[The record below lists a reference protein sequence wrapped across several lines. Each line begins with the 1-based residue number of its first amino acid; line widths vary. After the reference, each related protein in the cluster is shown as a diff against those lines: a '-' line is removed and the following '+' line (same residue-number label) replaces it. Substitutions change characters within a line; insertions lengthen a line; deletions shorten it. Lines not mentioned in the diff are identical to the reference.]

1 MIRSTLWPNRKC
13 YLNIVGGNHKVLFQT
28 RITHADDDHK
38 ASKFL
43 QNVHLDDVGL
53 VLKVLTGCSFLKLEN
68 IDVSWLNA
76 VKLKE
81 MQESF
86 SCGQQVVLFFF
97 YWFGAIPCILNTFV
111 SQNLVSRW
119 KNLDSCHFLVCF
131 LYLEPQ
137 GGRVVMYMILILL
150 FLSSN

>member
-1 MIRSTLWPNRKC
+1 MLWPNRKC
-13 YLNIVGGNHKVLFQT
+13 YLNIVGGNRKVLFQT

-38 ASKFL
+38 PSKFL

-53 VLKVLTGCSFLKLEN
+53 VLKVLTGCSFLELEN

-97 YWFGAIPCILNTFV
+97 Y
-111 SQNLVSRW
+111 
-119 KNLDSCHFLVCF
+119 
-131 LYLEPQ
+131 
-137 GGRVVMYMILILL
+137 
-150 FLSSN
+150 

>member
-53 VLKVLTGCSFLKLEN
+53 VLKVLTGCSFLELEN
-68 IDVSWLNA
+68 IVSWLNA
-76 VKLKE
+76 VKLRE

-111 SQNLVSRW
+111 SKKPCVRVEESWFMSLLSLFFISGASGGQSCYVHDSNLVIS
-119 KNLDSCHFLVCF
+119 
-131 LYLEPQ
+131 EQ
-137 GGRVVMYMILILL
+137 
-150 FLSSN
+150 

>member
-1 MIRSTLWPNRKC
+1 MAKSKMLLEYCWWKSQSSVSDS
-13 YLNIVGGNHKVLFQT
+13 Y
-28 RITHADDDHK
+28 THADDDHK

-53 VLKVLTGCSFLKLEN
+53 VLKVLTGCSFLELEN

-97 YWFGAIPCILNTFV
+97 Y
-111 SQNLVSRW
+111 
-119 KNLDSCHFLVCF
+119 
-131 LYLEPQ
+131 
-137 GGRVVMYMILILL
+137 
-150 FLSSN
+150 